1 MAITLPSDHR
11 YGSRSDLSSN
21 FELRRRCKKQK
32 DERNLLEVLK
42 SELEFVEQRG
52 YQRSPETAWRPKE
65 DRKMKRLKKYLIG
78 TLALVALLGFAVV
91 SAKLARGQDN
101 VITSAELKELIKNA
115 KEPAD
120 HRKIEQYFNQ
130 EADRLEAEA
139 NVHVDLAAI
148 YRANPTLDESKHPM
162 SGRTAGHCDYF
173 SKVAREAAHADRQIA
188 AAHAEM
194 AKAAKK

>member
-1 MAITLPSDHR
+1 
-11 YGSRSDLSSN
+11 
-21 FELRRRCKKQK
+21 
-32 DERNLLEVLK
+32 
-42 SELEFVEQRG
+42 
-52 YQRSPETAWRPKE
+52 
-65 DRKMKRLKKYLIG
+65 MKLLKKYAIG
-78 TLALVALLGFAVV
+78 TLALVALLAFAVV
-91 SAKLARGQDN
+91 STRLARGQDN
-101 VITSAELKELIKNA
+101 VKLTSAELKELIKNA

-120 HRKIEQYFNQ
+120 HQKIAQYFNQ

-139 NVHVDLAAI
+139 KEHVDLAAI

-194 AKAAKK
+194 AKPAKK